1 MAEIGL
7 FEAMYTARALRR
19 YKTDPIPD
27 AVITKILDA
36 AIRALLKQLGK
47 SE

>member
-1 MAEIGL
+1 MADIGL

-27 AVITKILDA
+27 DVMTKDPQK
-36 AIRALLKQLGK
+36 RQ
-47 SE
+47 